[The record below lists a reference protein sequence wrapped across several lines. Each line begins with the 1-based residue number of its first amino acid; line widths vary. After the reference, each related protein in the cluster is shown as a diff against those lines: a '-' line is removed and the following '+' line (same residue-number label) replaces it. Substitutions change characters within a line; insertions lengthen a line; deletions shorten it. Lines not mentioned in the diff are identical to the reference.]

1 MNQILTYE
9 LLQLPST
16 FLPQQI
22 LFINPCSDHHF
33 GLFGFFIAYYLTKD
47 GMGGANFFLLFLCV
61 LGAMSYLTAVL
72 GQFSPK
78 ATFKVFIFGLV
89 LELVLL
95 VISLV
100 F

>member
-1 MNQILTYE
+1 MKYYNSLQRFYLSKFYLLIPAAIIILAC
-9 LLQLPST
+9 LGS
-16 FLPQQI
+16 FV
-22 LFINPCSDHHF
+22 
-33 GLFGFFIAYYLTKD
+33 AYYLTKD